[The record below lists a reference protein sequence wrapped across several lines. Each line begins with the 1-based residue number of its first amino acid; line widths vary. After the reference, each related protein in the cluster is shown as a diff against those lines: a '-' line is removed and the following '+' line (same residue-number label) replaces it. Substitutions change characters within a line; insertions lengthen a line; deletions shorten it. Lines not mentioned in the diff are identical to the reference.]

1 MPYNGHRATSDG
13 PVRLAP
19 RASQSPSPACLVPRK
34 ARRPHATTPL
44 GANLAPGAP
53 RRTIPLA
60 GRSPVHTIA
69 SLLRP
74 NTTLLGYAL
83 FLAINAASVWGGVFP
98 FLPVAFQTSD
108 ILLAFFLSQSLVYT
122 ASFFASVLGVYFFPR
137 FTRRFIVLLPAAPYF
152 AGWCF
157 LIAAIY
163 LSDISTPLVIVGG
176 ALLGLGSAG
185 FYMLWQRLY
194 ASQEAD
200 ESNRNLIVGTVFSAL
215 LYFALYLIPQ
225 AVTAFLIPLAFLP
238 LFGLSIVLR
247 SREINLDQPMFE
259 DVPREHPTVYRKA
272 LRAYFPSALS
282 VGAVGFCCGIVR
294 ALAID
299 TPVIGSLVNIVSM
312 SGSLVAGL
320 ALLAVWQKK
329 NLRVNVLTVYRFL
342 FPLLITAFLVMPLAG
357 TAFSAGFAALLY
369 AAYSVGIMLMMMQCA
384 QATRNDGINPVF
396 IYGFFGGIVYL
407 LHDIG
412 FLAGTF
418 SDQLNP
424 FGGSAF
430 ASAAIVAIYLL
441 GIMYFVGH
449 GGFRT
454 TLNPE
459 RASAGNIELVALN
472 APTSVPHAVSNA
484 EESEPI
490 EFDLSSEATPQE
502 QEPVG
507 AAPAIA
513 VAPAPTADRALDHQ
527 TPEQTHVDHDANVA
541 EGPQYRDRVSKQC
554 ALVQQNFRLS
564 NRETE
569 VMELLVRGNT
579 VAHIAEEL
587 VVAENTIRTH
597 SKRIYAKLAVHK
609 RQELIDLVTLFSP
622 ADLPE

>member
-1 MPYNGHRATSDG
+1 M
-13 PVRLAP
+13 
-19 RASQSPSPACLVPRK
+19 
-34 ARRPHATTPL
+34 
-44 GANLAPGAP
+44 
-53 RRTIPLA
+53 
-60 GRSPVHTIA
+60 HTIA

-137 FTRRFIVLLPAAPYF
+137 FTRRFIVLLPAVPYF

-163 LSDISTPLVIVGG
+163 LGDVSTPLVIVGG

-259 DVPREHPTVYRKA
+259 DVPREHPAVYRKA

-312 SGSLVAGL
+312 GGSLVAGL

-384 QATRNDGINPVF
+384 QASRNDGINPVF

-472 APTSVPHAVSNA
+472 APTSVPHPAAHA
-484 EESEPI
+484 ETSAPLPEIANDTAPRS
-490 EFDLSSEATPQE
+490 
-502 QEPVG
+502 QEPAGAMNSALMSAPPV
-507 AAPAIA
+507 AAPSPA
-513 VAPAPTADRALDHQ
+513 VERTDTPLR
-527 TPEQTHVDHDANVA
+527 TPEQPRAEHDAGSA

-587 VVAENTIRTH
+587 VVSENTIRTH

-622 ADLPE
+622 ADLP

>member
-1 MPYNGHRATSDG
+1 M
-13 PVRLAP
+13 
-19 RASQSPSPACLVPRK
+19 
-34 ARRPHATTPL
+34 
-44 GANLAPGAP
+44 
-53 RRTIPLA
+53 
-60 GRSPVHTIA
+60 HTIA

-108 ILLAFFLSQSLVYT
+108 ILLAFFFSQSLVYT
-122 ASFFASVLGVYFFPR
+122 ACFFASVLGVYFFPR
-137 FTRRFIVLLPAAPYF
+137 FTRRFIVLLPSAPYF

-163 LSDISTPLVIVGG
+163 LSDFSKPLVIAGG

-185 FYMLWQRLY
+185 FYMLWERLY

-259 DVPREHPTVYRKA
+259 DVPREHSAVYRKA

-312 SGSLVAGL
+312 GGSLVAGL

-342 FPLLITAFLVMPLAG
+342 FPLLITAFLIMPLAG
-357 TAFSAGFAALLY
+357 TAFSSGFAALLY

-384 QATRNDGINPVF
+384 QASRNDGINPVF

-407 LHDIG
+407 LHDVG

-424 FGGSAF
+424 FGGSAL

-441 GIMYFVGH
+441 GIMYFIGH

-472 APTSVPHAVSNA
+472 APGPAPHAAMNA
-484 EESEPI
+484 EGSEPI
-490 EFDLSSEATPQE
+490 ELELSSDAAPQE
-502 QEPVG
+502 QGSSEEAQAS
-507 AAPAIA
+507 AAAT
-513 VAPAPTADRALDHQ
+513 APTVERADARQPSERPHI
-527 TPEQTHVDHDANVA
+527 DHDAIA
-541 EGPQYRDRVSKQC
+541 TEGPQYRDRVSKQC

-587 VVAENTIRTH
+587 VVSENTIRTH
-597 SKRIYAKLAVHK
+597 SKRIYTKLAVHK

>member
-34 ARRPHATTPL
+34 ARRPHATTRR
-44 GANLAPGAP
+44 ANLAPGAP

-259 DVPREHPTVYRKA
+259 DVPREHPAVYRKA

-587 VVAENTIRTH
+587 VVSENTIRTH